1 MKILLVGASSDISKS
16 LQNNFSSNYEF
27 ISLSSNSDFSS
38 IDNFNI
44 LDPATFLEIDSIDG
58 IVYFPGSINL
68 KPFKR
73 LSMDEFK
80 KDYDINVLGVLNI
93 LKFYQS
99 KLTIG
104 ASVVFISSV
113 AASVGMPFHSSIS
126 MCKSSL
132 EALARSLAAEWAPK
146 VRVNCVA
153 PSLVNTKLS
162 ERFFRNEKQQ
172 EQMNS
177 RHPLNKT
184 GSPEDISN
192 AIEFLLSKKSS
203 WVTGQIL
210 NIDGGISSLKI

>member
-1 MKILLVGASSDISKS
+1 MRVLLVGASSDISMS

-80 KDYDINVLGVLNI
+80 KDYDINVLGLLNI

-99 KLTIG
+99 KLTIDS
-104 ASVVFISSV
+104 SVIFISSV

>member
-1 MKILLVGASSDISKS
+1 MRVLLVGASSDISKS

-44 LDPATFLEIDSIDG
+44 LDPSTFLEIDSIDG

-80 KDYDINVLGVLNI
+80 KDYDINVLGLLNI

-113 AASVGMPFHSSIS
+113 ASSVGMPFHSSIS

-184 GSPEDISN
+184 GNPEDISN

>member
-1 MKILLVGASSDISKS
+1 MRVLLVGASSDISIS

-27 ISLSSNSDFSS
+27 INLSSNSDFSS

-44 LDPATFLEIDSIDG
+44 LDPATYLEIDSIDG

-99 KLTIG
+99 KLSIG

-184 GSPEDISN
+184 GNPEDISN

>member
-1 MKILLVGASSDISKS
+1 MRVLLVGSSSDISMS

-80 KDYDINVLGVLNI
+80 KDYDINVLGLLNI

-99 KLTIG
+99 KLTID

-184 GSPEDISN
+184 GNPEDISN

>member
-1 MKILLVGASSDISKS
+1 MRILLVGASSDISKS

-27 ISLSSNSDFSS
+27 INLSSNSDFSS
-38 IDNFNI
+38 VDNFNI
-44 LDPATFLEIDSIDG
+44 LDPATFIEIDSIDG

-80 KDYDINVLGVLNI
+80 KDYDINVLGLLNV

-184 GSPEDISN
+184 GNPEDISN

>member
-1 MKILLVGASSDISKS
+1 MRILLVGASSDISKS
-16 LQNNFSSNYEF
+16 LQNNFSRNYEF

-80 KDYDINVLGVLNI
+80 KDYDINVLGLLNI

-126 MCKSSL
+126 MCKSSI

-184 GSPEDISN
+184 GNPEDISN

>member
-1 MKILLVGASSDISKS
+1 MRVLLVGASSDISMS

-27 ISLSSNSDFSS
+27 INLSSNSDFSS

-44 LDPATFLEIDSIDG
+44 LDPATYLEIDSIDG

-99 KLTIG
+99 KLSIG

-184 GSPEDISN
+184 GNPEDISN

>member
-44 LDPATFLEIDSIDG
+44 LDPATYLEIDSIDG

-80 KDYDINVLGVLNI
+80 KDYDINVLGLLNI

-99 KLTIG
+99 KLTID

-184 GSPEDISN
+184 GNPEDISN

>member
-44 LDPATFLEIDSIDG
+44 LDPATYLEIDSIDG

-99 KLTIG
+99 KLTID

-184 GSPEDISN
+184 GNPEDISN

-210 NIDGGISSLKI
+210 NIHGGISSLKI

>member
-80 KDYDINVLGVLNI
+80 KDYDINVLGLLNI

-99 KLTIG
+99 KLTID

-184 GSPEDISN
+184 GNPEDISN

>member
-1 MKILLVGASSDISKS
+1 MRVLLVGASSDISKS

-44 LDPATFLEIDSIDG
+44 LDPSTFLEIDSIDG

-80 KDYDINVLGVLNI
+80 KDYDINVLGLLNI

-99 KLTIG
+99 KLTID

-184 GSPEDISN
+184 GNPEDISN

>member
-1 MKILLVGASSDISKS
+1 MRVLLVGASSDISMS

-80 KDYDINVLGVLNI
+80 KDYDINVLGLLNI

>member
-1 MKILLVGASSDISKS
+1 
-16 LQNNFSSNYEF
+16 
-27 ISLSSNSDFSS
+27 
-38 IDNFNI
+38 
-44 LDPATFLEIDSIDG
+44 
-58 IVYFPGSINL
+58 
-68 KPFKR
+68 
-73 LSMDEFK
+73 MDEFK
-80 KDYDINVLGVLNI
+80 KDYDINVLGLLNI

-99 KLTIG
+99 KLTID

-184 GSPEDISN
+184 GNPEDISN